1 MIKLKSNN
9 LFVKTDAS
17 SIYGIKRVLDFQELL
32 GKNILGIGTDIGVTK
47 NIRIN
52 NMDEIKEHLYNIDII
67 TISLLSHNNHDI
79 KWHLREI
86 KRIAPNIDIITIIGD
101 TNDYFIREKRDGFLQ
116 KGRTFDATCKFDTIY
131 QFDTIITDGNFL
143 SNKNYMIKSLVDGW
157 ETDLESLKIQYIRDF
172 KLDNLLGNI
181 N

>member
-32 GKNILGIGTDIGVTK
+32 GKNILGIGKDIGVTK
-47 NIRIN
+47 NIQIN
-52 NMDEIKEHLYNIDII
+52 KVLDEIKDHLYNIDII
-67 TISLLSHNNHDI
+67 AIIYPYDV
-79 KWHLREI
+79 KWYLREI
-86 KRIAPNIDIITIIGD
+86 RKIVPNIDIIFIIED
-101 TNDYFIREKRDGFLQ
+101 THDYFIHEKRDGFLK
-116 KGRTFDATCKFDTIY
+116 KGRVLDATCRFDTIY

-157 ETDLESLKIQYIRDF
+157 ETDLESLKTQYIRDF